1 MEQDTTSF
9 RTNSPFFPLFG
20 LVFQISFLKR
30 RENSGSN
37 VNDCRK
43 KKKTNKT
50 AYKNQTD
57 QKTAMASFSIENEH
71 LSYVNRKQILQKN
84 VPNTQLYMDSNKMAN
99 RYKNH
104 RLGDKE
110 LLILCTVLHHVICQ
124 RLAREFFPLHKPTFL
139 DPPATWHRWHNPTIC
154 LMNCVYK
161 ELICFCLVTTRW
173 KFDYNS
179 LRRIKR
185 VSLEITIP
193 VSLAKI
199 KLNKFSAPRQL
210 IHQATPSKTIVLVTC
225 LQIC

>member
-1 MEQDTTSF
+1 
-9 RTNSPFFPLFG
+9 
-20 LVFQISFLKR
+20 
-30 RENSGSN
+30 
-37 VNDCRK
+37 
-43 KKKTNKT
+43 
-50 AYKNQTD
+50 
-57 QKTAMASFSIENEH
+57 MASFSIENEH

-161 ELICFCLVTTRW
+161 ELICFCLVTRW

-179 LRRIKR
+179 LRRIKS
-185 VSLEITIP
+185 VSWNHHSCFLSKNQVKQVQCSTTADP
-193 VSLAKI
+193 SGYTQQNHCFGHVFTDMLRDKDKRNTQLAFRGI
-199 KLNKFSAPRQL
+199 FLRTS
-210 IHQATPSKTIVLVTC
+210 
-225 LQIC
+225 